1 MYTFINCWLS
11 QCMQECG
18 TAEHTRMK
26 PFPRKNKLNLKN
38 LTQTYDRPCNQCF
51 IKLGVVVQ
59 THTRQ
64 EYASCDC
71 PYVQN
76 SKPYCISPLLLS
88 LFCRSFD
95 VYGFCHSQHDSL
107 QGDEDL
113 LRIRVRK
120 NELQAHRVQDVGLH
134 VFLRD
139 SSAVC
144 RYCPYCR
151 GTSLHEYFNI
161 FHWYLK
167 E

>member
-1 MYTFINCWLS
+1 MSHELKTIPIHIIPITFVIYIV
-11 QCMQECG
+11 
-18 TAEHTRMK
+18 H
-26 PFPRKNKLNLKN
+26 
-38 LTQTYDRPCNQCF
+38 
-51 IKLGVVVQ
+51 
-59 THTRQ
+59 
-64 EYASCDC
+64 
-71 PYVQN
+71 
-76 SKPYCISPLLLS
+76 CI

-113 LRIRVRK
+113 LTIRVRK

>member
-1 MYTFINCWLS
+1 MSMGFATLS
-11 QCMQECG
+11 MTHCRE
-18 TAEHTRMK
+18 MK
-26 PFPRKNKLNLKN
+26 I
-38 LTQTYDRPCNQCF
+38 C
-51 IKLGVVVQ
+51 
-59 THTRQ
+59 
-64 EYASCDC
+64 
-71 PYVQN
+71 
-76 SKPYCISPLLLS
+76 
-88 LFCRSFD
+88 
-95 VYGFCHSQHDSL
+95 SQHDSL

-113 LRIRVRK
+113 LKIRVRK

>member
-1 MYTFINCWLS
+1 MFHQAQGS
-11 QCMQECG
+11 CG
-18 TAEHTRMK
+18 HT
-26 PFPRKNKLNLKN
+26 PDEN
-38 LTQTYDRPCNQCF
+38 
-51 IKLGVVVQ
+51 IVI
-59 THTRQ
+59 
-64 EYASCDC
+64 ASCDC
-71 PYVQN
+71 PENNMDQGMN
-76 SKPYCISPLLLS
+76 HELKTISPLLLLSSS

-134 VFLRD
+134 VFLR
-139 SSAVC
+139 AVC